1 MSEQRVPP
9 AIAPPGAEVDL
20 DIESEV
26 ARLLD
31 LDLADQ
37 CTSSQQTRPSLLL
50 LPSPDSEFSVPPP
63 RTPPP
68 PALQRSNRATPAQE
82 TKLTVQPAVPS
93 PSVVKR
99 RHVSS
104 QPTPPVFA
112 ASPQSNFLSPD
123 SHLRVSSQ
131 QGGKPVSRPSSSTSQ
146 FTLRPTSG
154 LSIRPPSSLS
164 IQSSMLAIPD
174 NVRNFMIKAIDKAR
188 GIKRHGTPDPLD
200 SPCSSVS
207 DFKVSVVSQGA
218 LMRRLDSFCVVQDED
233 ILDDGRVKRKPMWRR
248 FPLPKSLGIC
258 KKRLTCNYYIDPYG
272 AFKCGCVVT
281 TYVGMLLIIL

>member
-1 MSEQRVPP
+1 MSGRRAP
-9 AIAPPGAEVDL
+9 AITPPAEVDL
-20 DIESEV
+20 DIECEV

-31 LDLADQ
+31 LELSSQPA
-37 CTSSQQTRPSLLL
+37 SSQQTRPSLLL
-50 LPSPDSEFSVPPP
+50 LPSPDAEFSVAPP

-68 PALQRSNRATPAQE
+68 PVLESCDGAASRKG
-82 TKLTVQPAVPS
+82 TKLTVQPTVS
-93 PSVVKR
+93 PVVKK

-104 QPTPPVFA
+104 QLTPPSFPT
-112 ASPQSNFLSPD
+112 SPQSNLLLPD
-123 SHLRVSSQ
+123 SHAKLSPQ
-131 QGGKPVSRPSSSTSQ
+131 QAAKPVTRPSTSASRLSG

-154 LSIRPPSSLS
+154 LSFRSPSSLS

-233 ILDDGRVKRKPMWRR
+233 ILDDGRVKRRPLWRR
-248 FPLPKSLGIC
+248 VSLPKSLGIC
-258 KKRLTCNYYIDPYG
+258 KKKLTCSYYIDPHG
-272 AFKCGCVVT
+272 VCVCVC
-281 TYVGMLLIIL
+281 V